1 MPRAAVFAFLLLA
14 PVPAGRGG
22 EGLSLDEALREAL
35 ASNPELLAARKASEA
50 AAARIPQ
57 AAALN
62 DPLLELEYDRINA
75 DRMATGRPM
84 QMYSITQELPFPV
97 KLYYRAKIASRIARA
112 AHANYLAKEHDIA
125 ARVKGAFA
133 DLFLAHASA
142 AIMEENRRLLGQYSG
157 IATERYAA
165 GKGTQAEALKAQVE
179 LARADNELVLIEQRR
194 LTAQARLNVLM
205 GRPPEREIGAPR
217 PASPP
222 PRAPSLGELYSI
234 AQESNPELAAY
245 RYAVER
251 GEAALAL
258 SANEFMPDLMVKFSQ
273 MVKRGDLQGGMWAG
287 SLGVTI
293 PLWFI
298 QKQAF
303 GVREMKLELDE
314 VRAERRM
321 KEQSVALD
329 IRDSLARATANWK
342 LLRLYDGAF
351 IPQAEEMVRAALKSY
366 EAGAGDFL
374 NLLDS
379 RRTLIEFRNERARAS
394 MGLSAAVADLERA
407 AGREIR

>member
-1 MPRAAVFAFLLLA
+1 MARPALIAAFTLPFAIAALPLIAVFATNGTTPA
-14 PVPAGRGG
+14 NDAVTYVPAPITIA
-22 EGLSLDEALREAL
+22 DEET
-35 ASNPELLAARKASEA
+35 AA
-50 AAARIPQ
+50 
-57 AAALN
+57 
-62 DPLLELEYDRINA
+62 
-75 DRMATGRPM
+75 
-84 QMYSITQELPFPV
+84 
-97 KLYYRAKIASRIARA
+97 
-112 AHANYLAKEHDIA
+112 
-125 ARVKGAFA
+125 
-133 DLFLAHASA
+133 
-142 AIMEENRRLLGQYSG
+142 
-157 IATERYAA
+157 
-165 GKGTQAEALKAQVE
+165 
-179 LARADNELVLIEQRR
+179 
-194 LTAQARLNVLM
+194 
-205 GRPPEREIGAPR
+205 
-217 PASPP
+217 
-222 PRAPSLGELYSI
+222 
-234 AQESNPELAAY
+234 
-245 RYAVER
+245 
-251 GEAALAL
+251 AALAL

-379 RRTLIEFRNERARAS
+379 QRTLIEFRNERARAS